1 MYKYFEEKELSKI
14 LLIEWKKL
22 LAESYSASSV
32 NTILAAANGFLEY
45 NGWGDLKNKTVKD
58 SEKIY
63 FAMRKKELSKNEYFR
78 LIKTAEKLNNK
89 RLSLIIQT
97 ICATGIRV
105 SELSYITVEAVY
117 KGKAEINNK
126 GKKKNNIYSCET
138 L

>member
-63 FAMRKKELSKNEYFR
+63 FAMRKR
-78 LIKTAEKLNNK
+78 
-89 RLSLIIQT
+89 II
-97 ICATGIRV
+97 
-105 SELSYITVEAVY
+105 
-117 KGKAEINNK
+117 
-126 GKKKNNIYSCET
+126 
-138 L
+138 